1 MDNIELL
8 ISESIKTGK
17 WLDISYQNSQNET
30 TYYWIAI
37 KDIDLKK
44 ILLIVEMFNDQKS
57 IDCLEAT
64 IRFDRILSAKLLDF
78 TTYDVPEELIQK
90 IEHNKEDAEWLKF
103 ESFNNNIL
111 RYYLKCNELDNDP
124 FQKDSCLIEGIDKR
138 ETIPEP
144 KATTHVSVSSSP
156 LETDYELE
164 SDDCFKL
171 YSCPANKRVKVE
183 EEQ

>member
-44 ILLIVEMFNDQKS
+44 KLLIVEMFNDQKS
-57 IDCLEAT
+57 IDCIEAT

-111 RYYLKCNELDNDP
+111 R
-124 FQKDSCLIEGIDKR
+124 
-138 ETIPEP
+138 
-144 KATTHVSVSSSP
+144 
-156 LETDYELE
+156 
-164 SDDCFKL
+164 
-171 YSCPANKRVKVE
+171 
-183 EEQ
+183 